1 MSSFD
6 DAQKGAGAPGGG
18 GSPSAIGGALD
29 KVRRTLGGS
38 DMPPSPPP
46 PPGDG
51 DEDEDDEGMVRMS
64 FMGHLEELR
73 TRLLRMVF
81 GVIVAAVGCLS
92 FSKQLWEF
100 VRQPAKVALT
110 SLGYGEDLVQIT
122 PMEAF
127 NVIWFKMPLMC
138 AVFVASPWILYQV
151 WGFISPGL
159 YRRERRWAAPFIIVS
174 AGLFILGGCFAY
186 FVVFRYGLTFL
197 LSIGSTNYVTPM
209 VTISEYFDLFVN
221 VMLGVGLVFELPV
234 LIFFLTLLR
243 ILNPIFLLR
252 HSRYA
257 ILGIFVIAAIVTPTP
272 DVFNLMLFATPMCL
286 LFYIGIFASYLLV
299 LNREQ
304 RRFPWKIFGLV
315 ALAVLLI
322 LAGITYLA
330 ITKFGYHVVPKW
342 PFLTH

>member
-6 DAQKGAGAPGGG
+6 AEQGAGAPGGG
-18 GSPSAIGGALD
+18 GSSSAITGALD
-29 KVRRTLGGS
+29 KIRHTLGGAS
-38 DMPPSPPP
+38 LPPAPPP
-46 PPGDG
+46 PPG
-51 DEDEDDEGMVRMS
+51 EDEDDDDDGMIRMS

-81 GVIVAAVGCLS
+81 GVILAAVGCLS

-110 SLGYGEDLVQIT
+110 SLGYKEDLVQIT

-159 YRRERRWAAPFIIVS
+159 YRRERRWAAPFIIIS

-197 LSIGSTNYVTPM
+197 LSIGVTNELVPM

-243 ILNPIFLLR
+243 ILSPAFLIR

-257 ILGIFVIAAIVTPTP
+257 ILAIVIAAAIITPTP
-272 DVFNLMLFATPMCL
+272 DVFNLMLFAAPMVL

-299 LNREQ
+299 LNREN
-304 RRFPWKIFGLV
+304 RRFPWKVFGMTVLV
-315 ALAVLLI
+315 VLL
-322 LAGITYLA
+322 LLGGITWLA
-330 ITKFGYHVVPKW
+330 ITKYGYHLVPKW
-342 PFLTH
+342 PFLLR

>member
-6 DAQKGAGAPGGG
+6 NEQGAGAPGAEGL
-18 GSPSAIGGALD
+18 SSRASGALD
-29 KVRRTLGGS
+29 KVRRAMGGHNV
-38 DMPPSPPP
+38 PPAPPP
-46 PPGDG
+46 PPG
-51 DEDEDDEGMVRMS
+51 EDEDDDDEGMLRMS
-64 FMGHLEELR
+64 FMDHLGELR
-73 TRLLRMVF
+73 TRLLRIVY
-81 GVIVAAVGCLS
+81 GVVLCAVGCMS
-92 FSKQLWEF
+92 FSRQLWDF
-100 VRQPAKVALT
+100 VRQPAAVALK

-138 AVFVASPWILYQV
+138 AVFVSSPWILYQI
-151 WGFISPGL
+151 WGFIAPGL
-159 YRRERRWAAPFIIVS
+159 YRKERRWAAPFIIIS

-243 ILNPIFLLR
+243 IISPAFLLR

-257 ILGIFVIAAIVTPTP
+257 ILGIVVLAAIITPTP
-272 DVFNLMLFATPMCL
+272 DVFNLMLFAAPMCA
-286 LFYIGIFASYLLV
+286 LFYIGIFAGYLLV
-299 LNREQ
+299 LHRENRG
-304 RRFPWKIFGLV
+304 FPWKVFLTIVLV
-315 ALAVLLI
+315 VLLI
-322 LAGITYLA
+322 LAGILYLA
-330 ITKFGYHVVPKW
+330 VSKYGYRLVPNW
-342 PFLTH
+342 PFLLR